1 MLKRLLAFSVSMA
14 LIVGMVPAIVLA
26 DETVQQP
33 EESATEATEE
43 KQMRKSVS
51 SGRLCPCQWTCLS
64 FLCSQTVSLE
74 WFSQKYSNNKWALR
88 DPFSFAKL
96 KGHLNLVLRQPPFF
110 RLFSYRSQIRNLLQY
125 RSNNI

>member
-1 MLKRLLAFSVSMA
+1 MTGEDKDYILINNSMREFITGSNYLGNIKVDVISKYETPEPTVLYKACIDVLKKVSN
-14 LIVGMVPAIVLA
+14 
-26 DETVQQP
+26 
-33 EESATEATEE
+33 
-43 KQMRKSVS
+43 
-51 SGRLCPCQWTCLS
+51 
-64 FLCSQTVSLE
+64 SQTVSLE